1 VDGTALAPRIAVL
14 RTPCWPPAPLRA
26 LLLLWLVAVSLALIG
41 LGNVPLRD
49 WDEAIVARVS
59 LELSRSPGM
68 GGLLPTYLGE
78 PYGNKPPG
86 LHLAIA
92 TAIRLWAWVH
102 GDPSPGLPPEWL
114 VRLVPALASTLLVPL
129 LGLVQARLRPARPD
143 AAVATALI
151 ALTLLPLARHGRL
164 AMLDG
169 SQLSAMA
176 LVWLGLLGTGQARGS
191 ALRGG
196 LLAGFGGSLLL
207 LLKAPVALPVLAVA
221 LLLRLLDRMLDAR
234 GWRWLLGGLALGLL
248 PGVAWHG
255 WHLLARGSD
264 AWVMWGPQGVDRLVK
279 VVNGN
284 GGGPLVPLTQGLIGG
299 WPWLPLLPFG
309 VMLAWRQRHQ
319 QAGRWVLGLGILAV
333 LLVFPLR
340 TQLPWYSLLLWPPFC
355 LACGPVLADMAAG
368 STRIA
373 QTRSCGTLWRAMGG
387 VLLAAASV
395 AVLLPGQ
402 PLPLASVLSAGPAAL
417 GLLVGGGQLRRFA
430 GKREARGAIAVLA
443 GGWVLSLGCL
453 FAGPLWNWEL
463 GNAPPIAPALGLASA
478 VPGAP
483 RMLLLESDA
492 ESQRPSLHWY
502 LDSPTT
508 PLSDESRRWP
518 GDRFRVLARVAPG
531 EPAVGGRC
539 RMELTGSAGWKRW
552 DCRARKTDS

>member
-1 VDGTALAPRIAVL
+1 M
-14 RTPCWPPAPLRA
+14 
-26 LLLLWLVAVSLALIG
+26 LLLWLVALGLALIG

-78 PYGNKPPG
+78 PYSNKPPG

-92 TAIRLWAWVH
+92 SAIRLWAWAH
-102 GDPSPGLPPEWL
+102 GDSSPGLPPEWL
-114 VRLVPALASTLLVPL
+114 VRLVPALGSSLLVPL

-169 SQLSAMA
+169 TQLSAMA
-176 LVWLGLLGTGQARGS
+176 LVWLGLLDTGLARGR

-196 LLAGFGGSLLL
+196 LLAGFGGCLLL
-207 LLKAPVALPVLAVA
+207 LLKAPVAPPVLAA
-221 LLLRLLDRMLDAR
+221 GLLLRHRDRVLDAR
-234 GWRWLLGGLALGLL
+234 AWRWLLGGLALALL
-248 PGVAWHG
+248 PGLAWHG
-255 WHLLARGSD
+255 WHLLARGDD
-264 AWVMWGPQGVDRLVK
+264 AWVMWGPQGVDRLTK

-309 VMLAWRQRHQ
+309 VMRAWRQRDRP
-319 QAGRWVLGLGILAV
+319 AGRWVLGLGLLEI

-368 STRIA
+368 LTPLARTR
-373 QTRSCGTLWRAMGG
+373 TCGTLWRAMGG
-387 VLLAAASV
+387 LLLAAASV

-402 PLPLASVLSAGPAAL
+402 PLPLASALSAGPAAL

-430 GKREARGAIAVLA
+430 GKGNARNAIAVLA
-443 GGWVLSLGCL
+443 GGWLLSLGCL

-463 GNAPPIAPALGLASA
+463 GNAPPISPALGLANA
-478 VPGAP
+478 GPEAP
-483 RMLLLESDA
+483 QMLLLASDA

-502 LDSPTT
+502 LDSPAT
-508 PLSDESRRWP
+508 PLSDESHRWP
-518 GDRFRVLARVAPG
+518 GDRFRVLARVAP
-531 EPAVGGRC
+531 EAPDAGGRC
-539 RMELTGSAGWKRW
+539 RMEQAGDGGWKRW
-552 DCRARKTDS
+552 VCRAKNTDS